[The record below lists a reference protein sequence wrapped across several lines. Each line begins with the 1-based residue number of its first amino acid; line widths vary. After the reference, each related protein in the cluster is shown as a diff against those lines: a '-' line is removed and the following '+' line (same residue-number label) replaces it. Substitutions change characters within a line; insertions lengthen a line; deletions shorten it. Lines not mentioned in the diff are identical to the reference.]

1 MQASYIVSAQRTAIA
16 SYGGSLQKLSAPEL
30 GSQAIKAA
38 LVKSGLNADQVQEL
52 IMGNVLSAGLGQSPA
67 RQAALGAGLP
77 DSVGVLTI
85 NKVCSSGLR
94 AISLADQ
101 LIKAG
106 DAGICIAGGM
116 ESMSNA
122 PYLLPKAR
130 FGYRLGDGKLVDSM
144 VHDGL
149 WDPYG
154 NVHMGTVAEKCAAEY
169 KFTREAQDEF
179 ATQSYQ
185 KAQAAIQ
192 SGVFKDEICPVV
204 IKNKKGDITF
214 DTDEEAGKVNFDKL
228 SKIPTVFAK
237 DGTITAANASSL
249 SDGAAALTIVSEAE
263 LKANNLTPLAKIVS
277 HASHSQTPDWFT
289 TAPIQAAKNA
299 LEKANLTTSDIDLF
313 EINEAFSCVSLAAIR
328 DLELNPDQV
337 NVNGGAVALGHPIGA
352 SGARIVVTLAHA
364 LKAKGLKRGLAALC
378 NGGGEAT
385 SLIIETV

>member
-67 RQAALGAGLP
+67 RIAALGAGLP
-77 DSVGVLTI
+77 ESVGVLTI

-204 IKNKKGDITF
+204 IKNKKGD
-214 DTDEEAGKVNFDKL
+214 
-228 SKIPTVFAK
+228 
-237 DGTITAANASSL
+237 
-249 SDGAAALTIVSEAE
+249 
-263 LKANNLTPLAKIVS
+263 
-277 HASHSQTPDWFT
+277 
-289 TAPIQAAKNA
+289 
-299 LEKANLTTSDIDLF
+299 
-313 EINEAFSCVSLAAIR
+313 
-328 DLELNPDQV
+328 
-337 NVNGGAVALGHPIGA
+337 
-352 SGARIVVTLAHA
+352 
-364 LKAKGLKRGLAALC
+364 LKRPPFY
-378 NGGGEAT
+378 
-385 SLIIETV
+385 